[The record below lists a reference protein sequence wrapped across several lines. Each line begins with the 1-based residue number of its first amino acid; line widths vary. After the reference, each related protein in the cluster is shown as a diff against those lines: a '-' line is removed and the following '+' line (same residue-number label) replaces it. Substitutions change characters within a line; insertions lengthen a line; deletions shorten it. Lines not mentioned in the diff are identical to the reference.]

1 MLFFLIQLLISFSLF
16 TLLGIFLALVSILQP
31 EQILLIPLAIL
42 GWYLTILTSLLIIH
56 RIARFFLKLE
66 GQNPNS
72 KNFGWKQ
79 IETEW
84 KKFWF
89 IIAITA
95 EDIIWNL
102 VTRVQFHS
110 PFPIEIY
117 RLLGLK
123 TGKDVDIFARLMWP
137 CQIVI
142 GDRVLIGMFTVV
154 TARVTQKGRM
164 FTAPIEFGND
174 VFIGGRSTVALG
186 VKVSDNVIVGAGSLV
201 PPNKTLDS
209 DYMYAGAP
217 IKQIQQ
223 ISPGDGS
230 SRQ

>member
-1 MLFFLIQLLISFSLF
+1 M
-16 TLLGIFLALVSILQP
+16 TLTGSHDY
-31 EQILLIPLAIL
+31 
-42 GWYLTILTSLLIIH
+42 GW
-56 RIARFFLKLE
+56 
-66 GQNPNS
+66 QNYS
-72 KNFGWKQ
+72 TGW
-79 IETEW
+79 E
-84 KKFWF
+84 KFWF

-110 PFPIEIY
+110 PFPMEIY

-123 TGKDVDIFARLMWP
+123 AGKDVDVFARLMWP
-137 CQIVI
+137 CQITI

-154 TARVTQKGRM
+154 TARVTQKGKM
-164 FTAPIEFGND
+164 FVAPIIFSDD

-186 VKVSDNVIVGAGSLV
+186 VKVLDNVIVGAGSMV
-201 PPNKTLDS
+201 PPNKTLKS

-223 ISPGDGS
+223 IAPGDGS